1 MSADVVYGR
10 RCQDWRSGR
19 IRARV
24 NEDAIEES
32 ERLLEQGEFLL
43 KTFHEMKGTD
53 EEEFWRGNVA
63 GFRIALESLYGQEE
77 TASLLSQLRK
87 KTGLGVPHSGVKA
100 PGGGYLET
108 DSEADA

>member
-1 MSADVVYGR
+1 MKMQSRPTA
-10 RCQDWRSGR
+10 
-19 IRARV
+19 
-24 NEDAIEES
+24 EES
-32 ERLLEQGEFLL
+32 ERLLQQGEFLL

-63 GFRIALESLYGQEE
+63 GFRIALESLYVQEE

-87 KTGLGVPHSGVKA
+87 KTGLGIPHSGVKA